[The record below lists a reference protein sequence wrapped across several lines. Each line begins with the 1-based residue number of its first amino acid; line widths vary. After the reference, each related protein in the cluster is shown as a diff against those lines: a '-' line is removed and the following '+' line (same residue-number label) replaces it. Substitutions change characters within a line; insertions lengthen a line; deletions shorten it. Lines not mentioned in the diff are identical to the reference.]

1 MFRAHEKCADVAPR
15 DCGLRPRRTPAVHHQ
30 HYQFASPLHGIT
42 GPLSK
47 LKKESSSSSN
57 AIAALS
63 DGGGKERPEKIGSP
77 KRKSI
82 GVVGNGGGARR

>member
-15 DCGLRPRRTPAVHHQ
+15 DCGLRPRRTPAAQHQHHQ
-30 HYQFASPLHGIT
+30 FTSPLHGIT
-42 GPLSK
+42 SPLSK
-47 LKKESSSSSN
+47 FKKDSSSSN

-63 DGGGKERPEKIGSP
+63 EVGGKDKSEKIGSP

-82 GVVGNGGGARR
+82 GVVGSGAGAKR